1 MRLVIRDQGR
11 RDGRQRAGEGRRQ
24 ISDFG
29 LRILECR
36 LQIVAGEEGRFRIA
50 DCRGGRGMGDRG
62 QGLRG
67 EWVTDQE

>member
-29 LRILECR
+29 L
-36 LQIVAGEEGRFRIA
+36 QIVEGEEEWEIE
-50 DCRGGRGMGDRG
+50 GRGYVGRA
-62 QGLRG
+62 
-67 EWVTDQE
+67 